1 MKGGRVALMLSVLTA
16 LASGCARQP
25 AAVVHSRAQDS
36 SLGSRPRYAAAAF
49 TKPGQPKLTPTEKAK
64 IRWMMARIKPCQ
76 RALLAYAFDSNGPPS
91 APNAGEDARGFVMF
105 FSDRDS
111 QYPWLAEPHVLGGQ
125 NIVYRYETGGVAA
138 FPNTEGFHFTL
149 QNDINRTACRDRLRP
164 RPARGI

>member
-1 MKGGRVALMLSVLTA
+1 
-16 LASGCARQP
+16 
-25 AAVVHSRAQDS
+25 
-36 SLGSRPRYAAAAF
+36 
-49 TKPGQPKLTPTEKAK
+49 
-64 IRWMMARIKPCQ
+64 
-76 RALLAYAFDSNGPPS
+76 
-91 APNAGEDARGFVMF
+91 MF